1 MIFLAVLI
9 LLLVLGPLL
18 AVRHNRVQ
26 STTLYLGKYLAKKD
40 IGEDYATLMSSRGL
54 QDAITPRSQKWYLY
68 AMLTSWVLIIV
79 FSFLVAWYWII
90 ISFIVY
96 FIMYA
101 IYDRV
106 VNKKQLKYATLL
118 MVDLANRSADYKKV
132 NDLDR
137 SQAAADFGHEIE
149 DYINSIRK
157 ENPDLPTA
165 KEVLQ

>member
-1 MIFLAVLI
+1 MIFLVILI
-9 LLLVLGPLL
+9 LLLILAPLL

-40 IGEDYATLMSSRGL
+40 IGEDYATLMSPRGL

-68 AMLTSWVLIIV
+68 TMLSSWVIIIV
-79 FSFLVAWYWII
+79 VSFLVAWYWII

-101 IYDRV
+101 LYDRV
-106 VNKKQLKYATLL
+106 INNKQLKYATLL
-118 MVDLANRSADYKKV
+118 MIDLANRSADYKKA

-137 SQAAADFGHEIE
+137 SEAAADFGHEIE
-149 DYINSIRK
+149 DYMNSIRK
-157 ENPDLPTA
+157 ENPDLPNP
-165 KEVLQ
+165 KDIM